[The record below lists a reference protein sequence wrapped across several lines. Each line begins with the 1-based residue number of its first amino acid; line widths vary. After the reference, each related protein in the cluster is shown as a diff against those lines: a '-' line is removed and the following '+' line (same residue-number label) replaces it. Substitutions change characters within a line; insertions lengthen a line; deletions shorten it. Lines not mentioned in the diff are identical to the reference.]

1 MFPCHFLNRRMSLAG
16 YLVFLAAGFAPR
28 SPSASPT
35 LDNVLARI
43 DRQALVELTQKL
55 VRIRSDYSEGSL
67 ANHNEIAAFLA
78 SELKNLGMEVTVLE
92 PTPRFPMVVGR
103 LAGTQGTPV
112 LGTMGHYNTVPVGD
126 RERWSVD
133 PFGAE
138 IRNSRIYGRGAAD
151 QKSGIAALLAATR
164 AIVESGVKLRGTLL
178 HAYIPGEGAQEH
190 VLPLVADAEPERIR
204 ADWYL
209 DTDGG
214 PDIIQVAAGHIWLKI
229 TVKGKS
235 AHPGGDQPWVNAA
248 SKLARLVLALE
259 DVDRWM
265 TYEKHPLFESLGG
278 KPRVVLG
285 TLRAGEAV
293 NQVPDIAEAQIDIRL
308 NPNQTVDGVLG
319 ELNALLTRMK
329 ADDPELDVTLA
340 RLPGTQNVPYHHWA
354 SITPDEPLVKVIREV
369 AALRLGREPGFKGS
383 RGGGRPDLWR
393 IGTKWISWSANVG
406 GGSHAP
412 DEWADI
418 EGIQRSAQVYAE
430 ILMKI
435 LE

>member
-1 MFPCHFLNRRMSLAG
+1 MFPCRFLNRRMSVI
-16 YLVFLAAGFAPR
+16 LVFLATGFAPR
-28 SPSASPT
+28 ADGASPT
-35 LDNVLARI
+35 LDDVLARI
-43 DRQALVELTQKL
+43 DRQALIELKQTL

-103 LAGTQGTPV
+103 LAGTRGTPV
-112 LGTMGHYNTVPVGD
+112 LGTMGHYHTVPVGD
-126 RERWSVD
+126 PERWSRE

-138 IRNSRIYGRGAAD
+138 IVDGRIYGRGAAD

-204 ADWYL
+204 ADWHL

-229 TVKGKS
+229 T
-235 AHPGGDQPWVNAA
+235 
-248 SKLARLVLALE
+248 
-259 DVDRWM
+259 
-265 TYEKHPLFESLGG
+265 
-278 KPRVVLG
+278 
-285 TLRAGEAV
+285 
-293 NQVPDIAEAQIDIRL
+293 
-308 NPNQTVDGVLG
+308 
-319 ELNALLTRMK
+319 
-329 ADDPELDVTLA
+329 
-340 RLPGTQNVPYHHWA
+340 
-354 SITPDEPLVKVIREV
+354 
-369 AALRLGREPGFKGS
+369 
-383 RGGGRPDLWR
+383 
-393 IGTKWISWSANVG
+393 KWISRSANLG

-418 EGIQRSAQVYAE
+418 EGIYRSAQVYAE
-430 ILMKI
+430 ILLKI